1 MSMTQHIRGLG
12 IGLSALAMWSG
23 ATLAA
28 EPPPPTA
35 GPAAPAEPEAKDIP
49 EAPAAGTA
57 TPIGRQVALIPEIG
71 KCHREPL
78 QKSILE
84 VEKKKT
90 GESDLALQREREDF
104 DRIYERFR
112 AVSLDYQG
120 EVSKLLAET
129 FEERQASVNRRYTKQ
144 SKEASLTVRQRRL
157 EAITRFERFVQKYPS
172 DAEHTPDAMFR
183 LAELYYERSA
193 VDFDDAEQRY
203 ATEKDL
209 FDRGKIP
216 SEPRSPVR
224 DYSDSVKLYQ
234 TMLSRF
240 GDTYRYADAVYYLL
254 GYVLE
259 ESGQDL
265 EARKAWLALV
275 NRLPKSE
282 YAPEIF
288 LRVGEN
294 HFDYGEFAEAAEVY
308 KRALAYTDSRF
319 YDKALY
325 KLAWTYFQ
333 IYDYDSAILTFK
345 DLIAWYD
352 TNDKSGSATAS
363 ALRAEAIDYLAKSL
377 AEDDWDNDGLDDPE
391 HGVGRALAYLSDG
404 KPFENDIVAKYAE
417 SLYDLHDK
425 DKYAEAITVYNE
437 LIRRDPNALEAVTY
451 QQQIIK
457 IYDILRDID
466 QATRERRRLA
476 EMFAPGSRW
485 AVANRANLKKMQDA
499 TQAVENA
506 MRRRALF
513 LHQRAQELKAQAA
526 LDEKPELLV
535 EAFAGYKKA
544 SVAYQ
549 EYLTKYPNEPTS
561 YEMRFYLA
569 ETLYYSDQFS
579 TAAATYFQVA
589 GNPHQ
594 GKFREPAAWSA
605 VKSYERLLRDAVSA
619 GHLPPKADPNHE
631 FDPDAGRDK
640 SDDAGPI
647 VVRRVVPQVYPK
659 EVRDWMASVDF
670 YVLRDIT
677 RSGNR
682 QPQAAF
688 AYQAADLAARFNNY
702 NEARSRFRQVVACFP
717 ENELAVNAMKNILN
731 TYKDENDIENLEKWA
746 DITVRAGLEIDPGT
760 LETIRTFKLGA
771 QFQRAEA
778 LLDAKRHL
786 EAAREFERI
795 ADANPDLKFL
805 DKAYYNSAVAY
816 KEVKYYDSASRI
828 FEKLVTDP
836 RFRNSEFKNDSLFEL
851 AENYKLFFNFEK
863 AVTTYRTWLS
873 RTAASNH
880 ENRPY
885 AMFTTARLQEY
896 SGELSQAAATYQQY
910 AEAFQGRDDAANA
923 MFRAAAVYGQLKQL
937 KDQRSTLR
945 AFVKRY
951 ETKQGMSTQV
961 LNAMLQLAQIAEQ
974 TRNQRDSIK
983 LYKSILRE
991 YSVRGHQPGTAPAR
1005 TAANAKFQLV
1015 ERDFKRYAA
1024 IRLKGSSQKRMSAD
1038 VARKQKLLGALIA
1051 EYKNILTYQS
1061 YDWTIAA
1068 AYRLGDLYRE
1078 FAQML
1083 YAAPQPVGLSEEEL
1097 EEFITQI
1104 ENLGLQ
1110 FEDQAIV
1117 AFEQA
1122 VIQARR
1128 LKVTNAWAEKALE
1141 AINRYKPADY
1151 PLYKETKRLPSYEP
1165 VYHVSPPGTEAGQ

>member
-129 FEERQASVNRRYTKQ
+129 FDERQASVNRRYTKQ

-345 DLIAWYD
+345 DLIA
-352 TNDKSGSATAS
+352 
-363 ALRAEAIDYLAKSL
+363 
-377 AEDDWDNDGLDDPE
+377 
-391 HGVGRALAYLSDG
+391 
-404 KPFENDIVAKYAE
+404 
-417 SLYDLHDK
+417 
-425 DKYAEAITVYNE
+425 
-437 LIRRDPNALEAVTY
+437 
-451 QQQIIK
+451 
-457 IYDILRDID
+457 
-466 QATRERRRLA
+466 
-476 EMFAPGSRW
+476 
-485 AVANRANLKKMQDA
+485 
-499 TQAVENA
+499 
-506 MRRRALF
+506 
-513 LHQRAQELKAQAA
+513 
-526 LDEKPELLV
+526 
-535 EAFAGYKKA
+535 
-544 SVAYQ
+544 
-549 EYLTKYPNEPTS
+549 
-561 YEMRFYLA
+561 
-569 ETLYYSDQFS
+569 
-579 TAAATYFQVA
+579 
-589 GNPHQ
+589 
-594 GKFREPAAWSA
+594 
-605 VKSYERLLRDAVSA
+605 
-619 GHLPPKADPNHE
+619 
-631 FDPDAGRDK
+631 
-640 SDDAGPI
+640 
-647 VVRRVVPQVYPK
+647 
-659 EVRDWMASVDF
+659 
-670 YVLRDIT
+670 
-677 RSGNR
+677 
-682 QPQAAF
+682 
-688 AYQAADLAARFNNY
+688 
-702 NEARSRFRQVVACFP
+702 
-717 ENELAVNAMKNILN
+717 
-731 TYKDENDIENLEKWA
+731 
-746 DITVRAGLEIDPGT
+746 
-760 LETIRTFKLGA
+760 
-771 QFQRAEA
+771 
-778 LLDAKRHL
+778 
-786 EAAREFERI
+786 
-795 ADANPDLKFL
+795 
-805 DKAYYNSAVAY
+805 
-816 KEVKYYDSASRI
+816 
-828 FEKLVTDP
+828 
-836 RFRNSEFKNDSLFEL
+836 
-851 AENYKLFFNFEK
+851 
-863 AVTTYRTWLS
+863 
-873 RTAASNH
+873 
-880 ENRPY
+880 
-885 AMFTTARLQEY
+885 
-896 SGELSQAAATYQQY
+896 
-910 AEAFQGRDDAANA
+910 
-923 MFRAAAVYGQLKQL
+923 
-937 KDQRSTLR
+937 
-945 AFVKRY
+945 
-951 ETKQGMSTQV
+951 
-961 LNAMLQLAQIAEQ
+961 
-974 TRNQRDSIK
+974 
-983 LYKSILRE
+983 
-991 YSVRGHQPGTAPAR
+991 
-1005 TAANAKFQLV
+1005 
-1015 ERDFKRYAA
+1015 
-1024 IRLKGSSQKRMSAD
+1024 
-1038 VARKQKLLGALIA
+1038 
-1051 EYKNILTYQS
+1051 
-1061 YDWTIAA
+1061 
-1068 AYRLGDLYRE
+1068 
-1078 FAQML
+1078 
-1083 YAAPQPVGLSEEEL
+1083 
-1097 EEFITQI
+1097 
-1104 ENLGLQ
+1104 
-1110 FEDQAIV
+1110 
-1117 AFEQA
+1117 
-1122 VIQARR
+1122 
-1128 LKVTNAWAEKALE
+1128 
-1141 AINRYKPADY
+1141 
-1151 PLYKETKRLPSYEP
+1151 
-1165 VYHVSPPGTEAGQ
+1165 